1 MKMKKWMGACLM
13 ASMVLTQSPVS
24 VLANEFTEV
33 DQTNLEMINEA
44 EGQKVFIG
52 KTGYDSISSAIDA
65 ATDGQ
70 TIVVKGNI
78 TESVTIPAS
87 KKLSLE
93 IIEGAKLTNTDK
105 QNTITVSAGATLTI
119 TGKGTIENVS
129 DGKAALVN
137 NGTAYLNGAKFT
149 RNIDTHQEEGDKVN
163 NSFYTVQNLGTME
176 VNHATIHN
184 AGKHSSCITNG
195 WFSPNE
201 AADKKATLTINDGAY
216 IEGGVLSV
224 KNDENGFLY
233 IKGGTIVGKQKET
246 IRNWNVAEISG
257 GTITNTNPS
266 GTAIRN
272 ASSNY
277 NDPSTGTKSTSIGD
291 LKIKGGTIQ
300 GQIALE
306 NTGESTYKG
315 GSLTIEGGT
324 IIGEQIAINEKKTI
338 NDKTQAYYEA
348 SSTTITSGDIKGK
361 LSFENAST
369 LTVTGGTFTDE
380 IPNGANQNGSTA
392 HVHKIVKV
400 SKDPTCTEPG
410 VEEHYECTVC
420 HKTYLDEKGLN
431 DLAKPTEIPATGHTY
446 TWVIDKEPTKD
457 EAGVKYQYC
466 VVCHHKTDPVSIPA
480 IGYTEKVENAVYR
493 AYNPNNGEHLYTTNY
508 DEFMH
513 ITNIGWHDEGVSFMT
528 EANKEGNPVYR
539 VYNPNSGLHHY
550 TTDENEKNTLVS
562 LGWHDEKVSW
572 YASNKPQSAPVFR
585 VYNPN
590 GGQHHYTMNQ
600 QEKNALVS
608 YGWHDEG
615 IAFRTSLVPTK

>member
-24 VLANEFTEV
+24 VLANEFEV
-33 DQTNLEMINEA
+33 VNESEVSQTTNSIQQAIDKAKDGDTIQIQGEQTA
-44 EGQKVFIG
+44 
-52 KTGYDSISSAIDA
+52 SIS
-65 ATDGQ
+65 
-70 TIVVKGNI
+70 
-78 TESVTIPAS
+78 IPDS
-87 KKLSLE
+87 KKLTLQF
-93 IIEGAKLTNTDK
+93 AK
-105 QNTITVSAGATLTI
+105 GATLTNEAGKDTITIEKGATVTI
-119 TGKGTIENVS
+119 TGEGTIQNTS
-129 DGKAALVN
+129 HAKAALIN
-137 NGTAYLNGAKFT
+137 NGTVVLDGGIKLDRPNDHDQNGSVA
-149 RNIDTHQEEGDKVN
+149 RN
-163 NSFYTVQNLGTME
+163 SWYTVVNYGTMT
-176 VNHATIHN
+176 VNHATITN
-184 AGKHSSCITNG
+184 AGDFSSCITNG
-195 WFSPNE
+195 WYSPNA

-277 NDPSTGTKSTSIGD
+277 NDPSTNTKSTSIGE

-300 GQIALE
+300 GQTALE

-315 GSLTIEGGT
+315 GSLEISGGT
-324 IIGEQIAINEKKTI
+324 IIGEKQAINEKKTT
-338 NDKTQAYYEA
+338 DKDTHVTYEA
-348 SSTTITSGDIKGK
+348 SSTKITSGDIKGE
-361 LSFENAST
+361 LSFENGST

-400 SKDPTCTEPG
+400 SKEPTCTEPG
-410 VEEHYECTVC
+410 AQEHWQCTDC
-420 HKTYLDEKGLN
+420 KALFSDANGFNKI
-431 DLAKPTEIPATGHTY
+431 DKPVEIPATGHTY

-513 ITNIGWHDEGVSFMT
+513 ITNIGWHDEGISFMT

>member
-24 VLANEFTEV
+24 VLANEFEV
-33 DQTNLEMINEA
+33 VNESEVSQTTNSIQQAIDKAKDGDTIQIQGEQTA
-44 EGQKVFIG
+44 
-52 KTGYDSISSAIDA
+52 SIS
-65 ATDGQ
+65 
-70 TIVVKGNI
+70 
-78 TESVTIPAS
+78 IPDS
-87 KKLSLE
+87 KKLTLQFAK
-93 IIEGAKLTNTDK
+93 GARLTNEAGKD
-105 QNTITVSAGATLTI
+105 TITIEKGATVTI
-119 TGKGTIENVS
+119 TGEGTIQNTS
-129 DGKAALVN
+129 HAKAALIN
-137 NGTAYLNGAKFT
+137 NGTVVLDGGIKLDRPNDHDQNGSVA
-149 RNIDTHQEEGDKVN
+149 RN
-163 NSFYTVQNLGTME
+163 SWYTVVNYGTMT
-176 VNHATIHN
+176 VNHATITN
-184 AGKHSSCITNG
+184 AGDFSSCITNG
-195 WFSPNE
+195 WYSPNE

-400 SKDPTCTEPG
+400 SKEPTCTEPG
-410 VEEHYECTVC
+410 AQEHWQCTDC
-420 HKTYLDEKGLN
+420 KALFSDANGFNKI
-431 DLAKPTEIPATGHTY
+431 DKPVEIPATGHTY

-457 EAGVKYQYC
+457 EAGAKYQYC

>member
-24 VLANEFTEV
+24 VLANEFEV
-33 DQTNLEMINEA
+33 VNESEVSQTTNSIQQAIDNAKDGDTIQIQGEQTA
-44 EGQKVFIG
+44 
-52 KTGYDSISSAIDA
+52 SIS
-65 ATDGQ
+65 
-70 TIVVKGNI
+70 
-78 TESVTIPAS
+78 IPDS
-87 KKLSLE
+87 KKLTLQFAK
-93 IIEGAKLTNTDK
+93 GARLTNEANKD
-105 QNTITVSAGATLTI
+105 TITIGQGATVTI
-119 TGKGTIENVS
+119 TGEGTIQNTS
-129 DGKAALVN
+129 HAKAALIN
-137 NGTAYLNGAKFT
+137 NGTVVLDGGIKLDRPNDHDQNGSVA
-149 RNIDTHQEEGDKVN
+149 RN
-163 NSFYTVQNLGTME
+163 SWYTVVNYGTMT
-176 VNHATIHN
+176 VNHATITN
-184 AGKHSSCITNG
+184 AGDFSSCITNG
-195 WFSPNE
+195 WYYVKDIPNVGE
-201 AADKKATLTINDGAY
+201 GNEKKAVATLTINDGAY

-266 GTAIRN
+266 GTVIRN

-277 NDPSTGTKSTSIGD
+277 NDPSTNTKSTSIGV

-315 GSLTIEGGT
+315 GSLEISGGT
-324 IIGEQIAINEKKTI
+324 IIGEKQAINEKKTTYKGI
-338 NDKTQAYYEA
+338 TYKA
-348 SSTTITSGDIKGK
+348 SSTKITSGDIKGE

-400 SKDPTCTEPG
+400 SKEPTCTEPG
-410 VEEHYECTVC
+410 AQEHWQCTDC
-420 HKTYLDEKGLN
+420 KALFSDANGFNKI
-431 DLAKPTEIPATGHTY
+431 DKPVEIPATGHTY

-457 EAGVKYQYC
+457 EAGAKYQYC

-528 EANKEGNPVYR
+528 EVNKEGNPVYR

-572 YASNKPQSAPVFR
+572 YASKKPQSAPVFR

>member
-24 VLANEFTEV
+24 VLANEFEV
-33 DQTNLEMINEA
+33 VNESEVSQTTNSIQQAIDKAKDGDTIQIQGEQTA
-44 EGQKVFIG
+44 
-52 KTGYDSISSAIDA
+52 SISISD
-65 ATDGQ
+65 
-70 TIVVKGNI
+70 
-78 TESVTIPAS
+78 S
-87 KKLSLE
+87 KKLTLQFAK
-93 IIEGAKLTNTDK
+93 GARLTNEAGKD
-105 QNTITVSAGATLTI
+105 TITIEKGATVTI
-119 TGKGTIENVS
+119 TGEGTIQNTS
-129 DGKAALVN
+129 HAKAALIN
-137 NGTAYLNGAKFT
+137 NGTVVLDGGIKLDRPNDHDQNGSVA
-149 RNIDTHQEEGDKVN
+149 RN
-163 NSFYTVQNLGTME
+163 SYYTA
-176 VNHATIHN
+176 VNHGTLTVYRATISN
-184 AGKHSSCITNG
+184 VGDFSSCVENG
-195 WFSPNE
+195 WFSSKDIP
-201 AADKKATLTINDGAY
+201 DSGKAVAKLTINDGAY
-216 IEGGVLSV
+216 ISGGINSI
-224 KNDENGFLY
+224 KNDENGEL
-233 IKGGTIVGKQKET
+233 TI
-246 IRNWNVAEISG
+246 NG
-257 GTITNTNPS
+257 GTITSNHQYAIMNWNKAEIKGGYIENNNPNA
-266 GTAIRN
+266 GAKAAI
-272 ASSNY
+272 Y
-277 NDPSTGTKSTSIGD
+277 NGNDSATSIG
-291 LKIKGGTIQ
+291 K
-300 GQIALE
+300 
-306 NTGESTYKG
+306 
-315 GSLTIEGGT
+315 LTI
-324 IIGEQIAINEKKTI
+324 
-338 NDKTQAYYEA
+338 
-348 SSTTITSGDIKGK
+348 SGDAVVKGETAVFTKSVAKDGGLTISGGEIKGK
-361 LSFENAST
+361 LNVAQSSSV
-369 LTVTGGTFTDE
+369 TVNGGNFTE
-380 IPNGANQNGSTA
+380 KLPEGIKPSGNV
-392 HVHKIVKV
+392 HVHTIKKV
-400 SKDPTCTEPG
+400 SKAPTCTEPG

-420 HKTYLDEKGLN
+420 HKTYSDEKGLN

-457 EAGVKYQYC
+457 EAGAKYQYC